1 VQSLN
6 FAGPTSDHVGRSLA
20 FFMHAFSSRRDQR
33 GILRAAFVGAICAL
47 AIASTLPVFAST
59 ESVGTEKPEVFEPRF
74 AAVRSEL
81 LAIREEDQKYREQ
94 IETLLKKTTH
104 SSPEAQAVLQK
115 MKAADAANLPK
126 VEAILAQHGWLG
138 PDEIGPQASGALFL
152 VIQHADL
159 PVQQKY
165 LPVMRAAVKAGKARG
180 AALALLEDRVALAE
194 GRPQTYGSQL
204 RREGDGPLFVQAID
218 DPDHVDER
226 RAAVGLPPMVEYL
239 KHWNLTWN
247 LEAYKKQLPEL
258 LAKLKQAAAP
268 IPAPPR

>member
-1 VQSLN
+1 M
-6 FAGPTSDHVGRSLA
+6 HVLSPNLKQHAAVRS
-20 FFMHAFSSRRDQR
+20 
-33 GILRAAFVGAICAL
+33 AFVGAICA
-47 AIASTLPVFAST
+47 IAMAGTLPVFAST
-59 ESVGTEKPEVFEPRF
+59 ESNKAEKPEVFDQRF
-74 AAVRSEL
+74 ADIRAQL
-81 LAIREEDQKYREQ
+81 LAIRDEDQKYREQ
-94 IETLLKKTTH
+94 IEAVLKKTPL

-115 MKAADAANLPK
+115 MAAADAANLPK
-126 VEAILAQHGWLG
+126 VEAILAEHGWLG
-138 PDEIGPQASGALFL
+138 PDEIGPQANGALFL

-165 LPVMRAAVKAGKARG
+165 LPLMRAAVKAGKAHG

-204 RREGDGPLFVQAID
+204 RSEGDGPLFVQAID

-226 RAAVGLPPMVEYL
+226 RAAVGLPPMAEYL

-258 LAKLKQAAAP
+258 RAKLNPSTVPAATQH
-268 IPAPPR
+268 